1 MLSSGVA
8 ANARDDARQ
17 DETMLLALL
26 LAVDAALQPFVKV
39 DAKAFVL
46 EHARVIDGTGA
57 PPRDNQTLFVVDGKL
72 AAQAPAGALR
82 IDLSGRTV
90 MPGLVG
96 MHDHLFY
103 PMGGA
108 VFGEMAYSFPRLYLA
123 AGVTTIRTAGS
134 IEPYTDLE
142 IKKAIDSGKAPG
154 PRIWISGPYLEG
166 QGSFAVQMHALRG
179 AEDARKFV
187 TFWADQGATSF
198 KAYNTLTRAELG
210 AAIETAHKRGLKVTA
225 HLCSIGFTEAAQLG
239 IDDLEHGLLVDTELF
254 AAKKPDECPS
264 PRAALEDLAKIT
276 PADPRIAPLI
286 GELVRRK
293 VAITSTLAVFD
304 AFTEEGF
311 RRALTPAVLE
321 AVSADTRARL
331 LQAHISR
338 NPSMWPALMKL
349 EMAFERAFVQ
359 AGGLLIAGCDPT
371 GNGAVLAG
379 YGDWRDVEL
388 LVDAGFTPLEAL
400 RIHSLNGAVWL
411 GQQDRIG
418 TIADGKDADLV
429 VVNGDP
435 AKNIADIEK
444 VETVFK
450 QGIGY
455 DSRTLFE
462 SVRGVVGMR

>member
-1 MLSSGVA
+1 MI
-8 ANARDDARQ
+8 
-17 DETMLLALL
+17 LALL
-26 LAVDAALQPFVKV
+26 LAVDAALQPFVRV
-39 DAKAFVL
+39 DARSLVL
-46 EHARVIDGTGA
+46 EHVRVIDGTGA
-57 PPRDNQTLFVVDGKL
+57 PPREDQSLFIVDGKL
-72 AAQAPAGALR
+72 AAQAGAGAEKL
-82 IDLSGRTV
+82 DLSGRTV

-108 VFGEMAYSFPRLYLA
+108 VFAEMAYSFPRLYLA

-154 PRIWISGPYLEG
+154 PRIWASGPYLEG
-166 QGSFAVQMHALRG
+166 PGSFALQMHALRDP
-179 AEDARKFV
+179 ADARTFV
-187 TFWADQGATSF
+187 NFWADQGATSF
-198 KAYNTLTRAELG
+198 KAYNTLTRAELS
-210 AAIETAHKRGLKVTA
+210 AAIEAAHKRGLRMTA
-225 HLCSIGFTEAAQLG
+225 HLCSIGLTEAARLG
-239 IDDLEHGLLVDTELF
+239 IDDLEHGLLVDTEF
-254 AAKKPDECPS
+254 FPGKKPDQCPN
-264 PRAALEDLAKIT
+264 PREALEDLAKMA
-276 PADPRIAPLI
+276 PGDPRLAALI
-286 GELVRRK
+286 GELVKRK

-304 AFTEEGF
+304 ASTEEGF

-338 NPSMWPALMKL
+338 NPAIWPALVKL

-388 LVDAGFTPLEAL
+388 LVDAGFSPLEAL
-400 RIHSLNGAVWL
+400 RIHSLNGAIWL

-418 TIADGKDADLV
+418 TLLPGKDADLV
-429 VVNGDP
+429 VVQGDP
-435 AKNIADIEK
+435 SKTIADIEK
-444 VETVFK
+444 VEIVFK
-450 QGIGY
+450 QGVGY
-455 DSRTLFE
+455 DSKKLFE

>member
-1 MLSSGVA
+1 MI
-8 ANARDDARQ
+8 
-17 DETMLLALL
+17 LALL
-26 LAVDAALQPFVKV
+26 LAVDAALQPFVRV
-39 DAKAFVL
+39 EARSLVL
-46 EHARVIDGTGA
+46 EHVRVIDGTGA
-57 PPRDNQTLFVVDGKL
+57 PPREDQSIAIVDGKL
-72 AAQAPAGALR
+72 AAQPAAGAERL
-82 IDLSGRTV
+82 DLSGRTV

-103 PMGGA
+103 PMGGGI
-108 VFGEMAYSFPRLYLA
+108 FGEMGYSFPRLYLA

-142 IKKAIDSGKAPG
+142 IKHAIDAGKAPG
-154 PRIWISGPYLEG
+154 PKIWASGPYLEG
-166 QGSFAVQMHALRG
+166 PGSFAVQMHALRDP
-179 AEDARKFV
+179 ADARAFV
-187 TFWADQGATSF
+187 NFWADQGATSF
-198 KAYNTLTRAELG
+198 KAYNTLSRAELS
-210 AAIETAHKRGLKVTA
+210 AAIEAAHKRGLKVTA

-239 IDDLEHGLLVDTELF
+239 IDDLEHGLLVDTEFF
-254 AAKKPDECPS
+254 AGKKPDQCPN
-264 PRAALEDLAKIT
+264 PREAYEDLAKMS
-276 PADPRIAPLI
+276 PGDPRLAALIA
-286 GELVRRK
+286 ELVKRK

-338 NPSMWPALMKL
+338 NPAVWPALVKL
-349 EMAFERAFVQ
+349 EMAFERAFAQ

-400 RIHSLNGAVWL
+400 KIHSFNGAIWL

-418 TIADGKDADLV
+418 TLSPGKDADLV
-429 VVNGDP
+429 VVQGDP
-435 AKNIADIEK
+435 SKNIADIEK
-444 VETVFK
+444 VEIVFK
-450 QGIGY
+450 QGVGY
-455 DSRTLFE
+455 DSKKLFE

>member
-1 MLSSGVA
+1 MI
-8 ANARDDARQ
+8 
-17 DETMLLALL
+17 LALL
-26 LAVDAALQPFVKV
+26 LAADAALQPFVRV
-39 DAKAFVL
+39 EARSLVL
-46 EHARVIDGTGA
+46 EHVRVIDGTGA
-57 PPRDNQTLFVVDGKL
+57 PPREDQSIAIVDGKL
-72 AAQAPAGALR
+72 AAQPAAGAERL
-82 IDLSGRTV
+82 DLSGRTV

-103 PMGGA
+103 PMGGGI
-108 VFGEMAYSFPRLYLA
+108 FGEMGYSFPRLYLA

-142 IKKAIDSGKAPG
+142 IKHAIDAGKAPG
-154 PRIWISGPYLEG
+154 PKIWASGPYLEG
-166 QGSFAVQMHALRG
+166 PGSFAVQMHALRDP
-179 AEDARKFV
+179 ADARAFV
-187 TFWADQGATSF
+187 NFWADQGATSF
-198 KAYNTLTRAELG
+198 KAYNTLSRAELS
-210 AAIETAHKRGLKVTA
+210 AAIEAAHKRGLKVTA

-239 IDDLEHGLLVDTELF
+239 IDDLEHGLLVDTEFF
-254 AAKKPDECPS
+254 AGKKPDQCPN
-264 PRAALEDLAKIT
+264 PREAYEDLAKMS
-276 PADPRIAPLI
+276 PGDPRLAALIA
-286 GELVRRK
+286 ELVKRK

-338 NPSMWPALMKL
+338 NPAVWPALVKL
-349 EMAFERAFVQ
+349 EMAFERAFAQ

-400 RIHSLNGAVWL
+400 KIHSLNGAIWL

-418 TIADGKDADLV
+418 TLSPGKDADLV
-429 VVNGDP
+429 VVQGDP
-435 AKNIADIEK
+435 SKNIADIEK
-444 VETVFK
+444 VEIVFK
-450 QGIGY
+450 QGVGY
-455 DSRTLFE
+455 DSKKLFE

>member
-1 MLSSGVA
+1 MI
-8 ANARDDARQ
+8 
-17 DETMLLALL
+17 LALL
-26 LAVDAALQPFVKV
+26 LDIDAALQPFVRV
-39 DAKAFVL
+39 EARSLVL
-46 EHARVIDGTGA
+46 EHVRVIDGTGA
-57 PPRDNQTLFVVDGKL
+57 PPREDQSIAIVDGKL
-72 AAQAPAGALR
+72 AAQPAAGAERL
-82 IDLSGRTV
+82 DLSGRTV

-103 PMGGA
+103 PMGGGI
-108 VFGEMAYSFPRLYLA
+108 FGEMGYSFPRLYLA

-142 IKKAIDSGKAPG
+142 VKHAIDAGKAPG
-154 PRIWISGPYLEG
+154 PKIWASGPYLEG
-166 QGSFAVQMHALRG
+166 PGSFAVQMHALRDP
-179 AEDARKFV
+179 ADARAFV
-187 TFWADQGATSF
+187 NFWADQGATSF
-198 KAYNTLTRAELG
+198 KAYNTLSRAELS
-210 AAIETAHKRGLKVTA
+210 AAIEAAHKRGLKVTA

-239 IDDLEHGLLVDTELF
+239 IDDLEHGLLVDTEFF
-254 AAKKPDECPS
+254 AGKKPDQCPN
-264 PRAALEDLAKIT
+264 PREAYEDLAKMS
-276 PADPRIAPLI
+276 PGDPRLAALIA
-286 GELVRRK
+286 ELVKRK

-338 NPSMWPALMKL
+338 NPAVWPALVKL
-349 EMAFERAFVQ
+349 EMAFERAFAQ

-400 RIHSLNGAVWL
+400 KIHSLNGAIWL

-418 TIADGKDADLV
+418 TLSPGKDADLV
-429 VVNGDP
+429 VVQGDP
-435 AKNIADIEK
+435 SKNIADIEK
-444 VETVFK
+444 VEIVFK
-450 QGIGY
+450 QGVGY
-455 DSRTLFE
+455 DSKKLFE